1 MVLKGL
7 MTKEALNSAVANR
20 VEQKARPG
28 STVRKIIQPSGEVVR
43 YFIQGVNPV
52 HNERRL
58 PKISE

>member
-1 MVLKGL
+1 MS
-7 MTKEALNSAVANR
+7 KEQINNSKNTV
-20 VEQKARPG
+20 VEQKAPPG

-43 YFIQGVNPV
+43 YFIQGVSPV